1 MSIRNRLAA
10 LESQQVT
17 KSVAKSGATSE
28 LMKQLHA
35 VAERIRGTPLC
46 DLTSGASPVTIA
58 ALILDGRVDDEVAQR
73 CVELSKQTKHCMRS
87 REAQLMR
94 KAINDHVC
102 AARQLEHLVF
112 GSENGRS

>member
-58 ALILDGRVDDEVAQR
+58 ALILDGRVDDEVAPR
-73 CVELSKQTKHCMRS
+73 CVELSKQTTPSAKLFQCFLDAAGCKHVNLT
-87 REAQLMR
+87 E
-94 KAINDHVC
+94 
-102 AARQLEHLVF
+102 E
-112 GSENGRS
+112 G